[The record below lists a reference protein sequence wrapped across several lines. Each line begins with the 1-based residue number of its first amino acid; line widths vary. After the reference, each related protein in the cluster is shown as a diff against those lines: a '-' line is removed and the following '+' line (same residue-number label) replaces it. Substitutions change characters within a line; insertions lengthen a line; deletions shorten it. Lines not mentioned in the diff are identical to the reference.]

1 MKNCSS
7 LNICK
12 EVADGVRIYFDF
24 TLSDLLLYNQER
36 EQFEH
41 FRIQQ
46 AEPTIKQEIE
56 WVSYLLLYIS
66 CVNWCVCVCISFFH
80 CDMHTNRQFFCA
92 SHLVKSHT
100 SASTLYVS
108 FFHFFI
114 RIPVNIFLG
123 YKEHCLLLYHN
134 QFVFLCKV
142 IAVSLSAQSIW
153 QYLASC
159 YGV

>member
-1 MKNCSS
+1 MKMCSS

-66 CVNWCVCVCISFFH
+66 CVN
-80 CDMHTNRQFFCA
+80 
-92 SHLVKSHT
+92 
-100 SASTLYVS
+100 
-108 FFHFFI
+108 
-114 RIPVNIFLG
+114 
-123 YKEHCLLLYHN
+123 
-134 QFVFLCKV
+134 
-142 IAVSLSAQSIW
+142 
-153 QYLASC
+153 
-159 YGV
+159 

>member
-1 MKNCSS
+1 MKTCCS

-56 WVSYLLLYIS
+56 
-66 CVNWCVCVCISFFH
+66 
-80 CDMHTNRQFFCA
+80 
-92 SHLVKSHT
+92 
-100 SASTLYVS
+100 
-108 FFHFFI
+108 
-114 RIPVNIFLG
+114 
-123 YKEHCLLLYHN
+123 
-134 QFVFLCKV
+134 
-142 IAVSLSAQSIW
+142 
-153 QYLASC
+153 
-159 YGV
+159 